1 MSERFRGRR
10 EDLRLLTGRGHYTAD
25 HNLPGQLHAAFRRA
39 DRARAIIRAIDT
51 QAAARA
57 PDVVAVL
64 TGRDLADAGFKT
76 LPPFPPPPGR
86 GGTKLIMPERPYLA
100 RDRVCF
106 AGEEVA
112 LVIAASHAAAVDA
125 ADLIEIEYEDLPP
138 VIGFDAALTAGA
150 PLVHDN
156 IPGNV
161 CFDFEYGDAAKTAS
175 VLAGAARVV
184 RLTVE
189 SPRVAPN
196 PMEVRS
202 VLANYDAAASRYEI
216 WCAHQGLPA
225 MRNQLATML
234 GVPPES
240 VRINHTDVGGG
251 FGARVSPFPEF
262 ALLLHAA
269 RRFNR
274 PVKWLSTR
282 SEDFLCDNHG
292 RGIRVSGELGL
303 DRDGNFVALRT
314 EWLCD
319 EGAYLTPSG
328 AMTNCL
334 NPQQMGAGPYRIAA
348 VYGHHRLV
356 VTNTAP
362 TSAYRGAGRPEA
374 ALIVERLVDEAAAQ
388 LGVDPLELRRR
399 NVLARE
405 HLPYKSPT
413 GSTFDS
419 ADFRG
424 LIDRAEAAAD
434 WRGFAARRE
443 AAAKQGK
450 LRGIGC
456 AVFLE
461 PSGGGAAPKDQIAI
475 RFDRAGR
482 ANLYNVAGPSG
493 QGHETI
499 FAELM
504 AAWLGLDP
512 ECVVARVNDPDA
524 PPLIGNAA
532 IASRSMQSQ
541 GGAFKLGSVEVIR
554 KGMALAAEALECAA
568 ADLEFRDGRYV
579 VTGTDRTITLAELID
594 RHRADAPHP
603 LDTIAEQPAQRAF
616 PSGAH
621 VAEIE
626 IDAETGAV
634 AVLRYTA
641 VDDAGVVMNHVLA
654 EGQIHGAVAQGAG
667 QVFGER
673 CVYDPATGQLITG
686 SFMDYVMPH
695 ADLIGEI
702 RLGEQGVPSPTNAL
716 GAKGI
721 GEAGT
726 IGALPACMNA
736 VLDALRRAGVTQ
748 FDMPATPGRLWEA
761 MRKTGGAM
769 VSRRN

>member
-1 MSERFRGRR
+1 MSDRFRGRR
-10 EDLRLLTGRGHYTAD
+10 EDHRLLTGCGRYTAD
-25 HNLPGQLHAAFRRA
+25 HSLPGQLHAAFRRA
-39 DRARAIIRAIDT
+39 DRAHALIRTIETRD
-51 QAAARA
+51 AAHA
-57 PDVVAVL
+57 PGVVAVL
-64 TGRDLADAGFKT
+64 TGQDVADAGFKT
-76 LPPFPPPPGR
+76 LPPIAPPPGR
-86 GGTKLIMPERPYLA
+86 GGTKPIMPERPYLA
-100 RDRVCF
+100 RDRVRF

-112 LVIAASHAAAVDA
+112 LVIAGSHAAAVDA
-125 ADLIEIEYEDLPP
+125 AELIEIDYDDLPP
-138 VIGFDAALTAGA
+138 VIGFDAALATGA
-150 PLVHDN
+150 PTVHDN
-156 IPGNV
+156 IPGNL
-161 CFDFEYGDAAKTAS
+161 CFDFEYGDAARTAAA
-175 VLAGAARVV
+175 LAAAARVV

-202 VLANYDAAASRYEI
+202 VLAAYDAAASRYEI

-225 MRNQLATML
+225 LRNQLAVML
-234 GVPPES
+234 GVAPET
-240 VRINHTDVGGG
+240 VRVNHTDVGGG

-262 ALLLHAA
+262 ALLLHVA
-269 RRFNR
+269 RRLGH
-274 PVKWLSTR
+274 PIKWLSSR

-292 RGIRVSGELGL
+292 RAIRVSGELGL
-303 DRDGNFVALRT
+303 DRDGRFVALRT

-319 EGAYLTPSG
+319 EGAYLIPSG

-334 NPQQMGAGPYRIAA
+334 NPRQMGAGPYRIGA
-348 VYGHHRLV
+348 VYGHHLLV

-362 TSAYRGAGRPEA
+362 TSAYRGAARPEA

-388 LGVDPLELRRR
+388 LGIDAFELRRR
-399 NVLARE
+399 NVLAKE
-405 HLPYKSPT
+405 QMPYETPT
-413 GSTFDS
+413 GSIFDS
-419 ADFRG
+419 GDFRA
-424 LIDRAEAAAD
+424 LIDRAESASD
-434 WRGFAARRE
+434 WRGFVARRDAAARN
-443 AAAKQGK
+443 GK

-456 AVFLE
+456 AVFVE

-475 RFDRAGR
+475 RFDRDGR

-493 QGHETI
+493 QGHETV
-499 FAELM
+499 FAELV

-512 ECVVARVNDPDA
+512 ARVIVRVNDPDA

-532 IASRSMQSQ
+532 IGSRSTLSQ
-541 GGAFKLGSVEVIR
+541 GGAFKLGAAEVIR
-554 KGMALAAEALECAA
+554 KGLTLAAEALECAA

-579 VTGTDRTITLAELID
+579 VKGTDRAVTLAEIVD
-594 RHRADAPHP
+594 RHKGAAPHP

-641 VDDAGVVMNHVLA
+641 VDDVGVLINRVLA
-654 EGQIHGAVAQGAG
+654 EGQIHGAVMQGAG

-673 CVYDPATGQLITG
+673 CIYDPTTGQLVTG

-695 ADLIGEI
+695 ADLVGAFSIAEHS
-702 RLGEQGVPSPTNAL
+702 VPSPNNAL

-726 IGALPACMNA
+726 IGSLPACMNA

-748 FDMPATPGRLWEA
+748 FDMPATPGRIWEA
-761 MRKTGGAM
+761 IRKALGVRA
-769 VSRRN
+769 